1 MFRSSVRPPP
11 VFPTP
16 APTPPSAAALPRLR
30 IPAHGALPGM
40 SIYPYLSIII
50 YLSIYLQGP
59 PSYRPPPPVSIH
71 PGAGRELEEENINET
86 VLSAATLS
94 GSPMPPYPGY
104 PETMQ
109 VGISTI
115 SIYISI
121 YLYTRVRCGRPPPS
135 LPRTTPRPTPTPTS
149 TPAPP
154 PPSWTTERSSSS
166 PSSTRRTVPAAGN
179 VELSMNLHEVSPCPD
194 AGEIPY

>member
-1 MFRSSVRPPP
+1 MYRQFY
-11 VFPTP
+11 
-16 APTPPSAAALPRLR
+16 
-30 IPAHGALPGM
+30 I
-40 SIYPYLSIII
+40 SIYLLCAGAVYAPHQYFPPRHQLHPQQLHYPGYGYRPMAPYQACLSIYIFI

-109 VGISTI
+109 VGTSTI
-115 SIYISI
+115 SIYIST
-121 YLYTRVRCGRPPPS
+121 YLSTRVRCGPPPPS

-179 VELSMNLHEVSPCPD
+179 L
-194 AGEIPY
+194 